1 MINTIILHMNLLQNG
16 IAQQLTNIGDL
27 VIVDVDELQAVLEGQ
42 ILQEVYVVQVVVGQ
56 VQDAQGGAQD
66 RDC

>member
-56 VQDAQGGAQD
+56 VQNAQGGAQD
-66 RDC
+66 GDC